1 MHTMM
6 QFTHEEKQRNF
17 RFPCT
22 EKELQM
28 LTDSF
33 ALPNT
38 ADTKVKIS
46 KVYDNDKFNTLLS
59 GREQN
64 LDELNYL
71 MKRIDSF
78 DKWELDTFHAV
89 AHSQKL
95 TSLKDMINL
104 SFNTHCYSLVD
115 DFSDLNRLGRNLHLR
130 TVGGIAAKEYEE
142 FDGEA
147 YVKALIETYP
157 NPTVT
162 PYGILYE
169 NDNQPELL
177 YHGRTFPAYWYEAN
191 PITLEFSIEK
201 DKEYLYLPA
210 EESELTKVLQ
220 RLGAVKMDEAAVRIE
235 EHNLPKNL
243 ADFVFADMDIEKL
256 NQYAA
261 QFHRMGQREIKAL
274 SELTTF
280 AKISK
285 PAELDTLI
293 GCMYEFEY
301 FPNIHSA
308 EQYGRYMIC
317 ESGHFELDENLEE
330 YINFKAYGEDKVSR
344 ETGVFT
350 DKGYLLYHGYSM
362 EMQNILHKNIGLKRK
377 EPQEQTELKLY
388 MPIKAITYQ
397 DENDYGDIETVDFEI
412 EICASDLAEYEAE
425 IRMAMENRQRD
436 DGERGMMEYYD
447 HADTVNDKVQ
457 RYVFDVEE
465 VQGELMGV
473 AVLTLNAPLDAAEI
487 EKIKA
492 EISGQASDG
501 FGEGFEQHEIH
512 CDNKEIYVSV
522 WGAEDWSLSTA
533 EELGIIVPT
542 KGMGGMSH
550 V

>member
-1 MHTMM
+1 MHTMI
-6 QFTHEEKQRNF
+6 QFTHGGEYKNI

-33 ALPNT
+33 ALPNAT
-38 ADTKVKIS
+38 DTKVKIS
-46 KVYDNDKFNTLLS
+46 EVYDNDKLNALLS

-71 MKRIDSF
+71 MKRMDSF
-78 DKWELDTFHAV
+78 DKWQLDTFYAV

-115 DFSDLNRLGRNLHLR
+115 DFSDLNGLGKDLYLR
-130 TVGGIAAKEYEE
+130 TVGGINVRDYEE
-142 FDGEA
+142 FDGIA
-147 YVKALIETYP
+147 YVETLMETYP

-169 NDNQPELL
+169 NGNQPELI

-191 PITLEFSIEK
+191 PITLEISIEK

-235 EHNLPKNL
+235 EHSLPKNL

-274 SELTTF
+274 SELSTF
-280 AKISK
+280 AKITK

-293 GCMYEFEY
+293 SCMYEFES
-301 FPNIHSA
+301 FPGIHSA
-308 EQYGRYMIC
+308 LHYGGYMIR
-317 ESGHFELDENLEE
+317 ESGRFTYDENLEE
-330 YINFKAYGEDKVSR
+330 YIDFERYGEDKIDH

-350 DKGYLLYHGYSM
+350 EKGYLLYHGYNM
-362 EMQNILHKNIGLKRK
+362 EMQDILHRNLGLKIK

-388 MPIKAITYQ
+388 MPLKAVTYQ
-397 DENDYGDIETVDFEI
+397 DENDYGDIETVDFEL
-412 EICASDLAEYEAE
+412 EVCSSDLARYEEE
-425 IRMAMENRQRD
+425 IRMAMQNRQCD

-447 HADTVNDKVQ
+447 HADTINAKVQ

-465 VQGELMGV
+465 VQGKLMGV
-473 AVLTLNAPLDAAEI
+473 AVLTLNASLDAAETA
-487 EKIKA
+487 KIKA

-522 WGAEDWSLSTA
+522 WGAEDWSLNTA
-533 EELGIIVPT
+533 EELGIIVET
-542 KGMGGMSH
+542 KEMGGMSLG
-550 V
+550 